1 MKLNPK
7 LIEDTG
13 WKTATLTSNFAPYQ
27 NEVRYTP
34 KYRKIGNIV
43 NITGVIT
50 PTTTLST
57 TTDQFIFSMPLE
69 YAPKLE
75 VRIICQ
81 GSGMNRWML
90 SIFTTGNVVM
100 SRYGINSQDNITSG
114 NWLPFSVTYFVD

>member
-13 WKTATLTSNFAPYQ
+13 WKTATLTSDFAPYQ
-27 NEVRYTP
+27 NQTRYTP

-57 TTDQFIFSMPLE
+57 TGDQLIFSIPPE
-69 YAPKLE
+69 YAPNLE
-75 VRIICQ
+75 VRTICQ

-90 SIFTTGNVVM
+90 SVFNTGNVVM

-114 NWLPFSVTYFVD
+114 TWLPFSVVYFID